1 MILAFKTANRTVNTD
16 VIFQVLF
23 YIIKLVHI
31 LIEMNTPITL
41 ILFHV
46 KPNFYR
52 FLLYPLVD
60 HLLQFSHKLGSCL
73 CFNAVEI
80 FFRFKFYVKTTG
92 HIESKFCVL

>member
-1 MILAFKTANRTVNTD
+1 MGKGSFLVILAFKTANRTVNTD

-46 KPNFYR
+46 KP
-52 FLLYPLVD
+52 
-60 HLLQFSHKLGSCL
+60 
-73 CFNAVEI
+73 
-80 FFRFKFYVKTTG
+80 KFYHFFALFFNWSFTTVFTQVDFM
-92 HIESKFCVL
+92 IML

>member
-1 MILAFKTANRTVNTD
+1 MGKGRFLVILAFKTANRTVNTD

-46 KPNFYR
+46 KPKFYR
-52 FLLYPLVD
+52 FLLYFLIG
-60 HLLQFSHKLGSCL
+60 HSLQFLHKLS
-73 CFNAVEI
+73 
-80 FFRFKFYVKTTG
+80 
-92 HIESKFCVL
+92 S